1 VDGSPDRALVLAVR
15 SGDPVAFGRA
25 HSRYGPRLFNFLA
38 RMSGRRDVAE
48 DLYQETWIKL
58 AVHASRLTEDTDLGA
73 WLYTVARNLARSE
86 RRSERSRTLA
96 LSESALEGTS
106 DRGASPHDW
115 AAANETEAL
124 VDRALADL
132 PGPLREVLLLI
143 VVAGLEQEQVA
154 EILDLKPDALRQR
167 LTRARAK
174 LSERLDE
181 LMKPTRATVKE

>member
-1 VDGSPDRALVLAVR
+1 V
-15 SGDPVAFGRA
+15 
-25 HSRYGPRLFNFLA
+25 
-38 RMSGRRDVAE
+38 
-48 DLYQETWIKL
+48 
-58 AVHASRLTEDTDLGA
+58 
-73 WLYTVARNLARSE
+73 
-86 RRSERSRTLA
+86 
-96 LSESALEGTS
+96 
-106 DRGASPHDW
+106 